1 MIVAYLAWP
10 YISMWRLYA
19 ALRSEDA
26 DAISSRIDFPSL
38 RTSLKDQ
45 MNAFVMKEMANDKD
59 MVDNPFAGLAVAFLP
74 KMVESMVDAYVTP
87 AGVTQM
93 FETDAFKS
101 GKKSAEKQTPAP
113 ASERLKDVKFAFFSN
128 PTKFLLKTEDVD
140 FVFRLR
146 DWTWKL
152 AEVKLTQ
159 SALRGMG
166 EESGGDSGEHRVT
179 EKPAGWQLRTDVSPI
194 DDSNSYFLS
203 RDATEP
209 VGSGFMSS
217 TPTLMIRYK
226 ERELEVYVTF
236 GEYLGSDSTPVTV
249 RLGASPARQEEWGL
263 STDGKAIFC
272 PTDDRAFVDQL
283 LRNDRL
289 VIRLTPFGESPVT
302 ATFDLTGLSEA
313 FTPMRAAIQR

>member
-1 MIVAYLAWP
+1 M
-10 YISMWRLYA
+10 
-19 ALRSEDA
+19 
-26 DAISSRIDFPSL
+26 
-38 RTSLKDQ
+38 KDQ
-45 MNAFVMKEMANDKD
+45 MNAFVMKEMVNDKE
-59 MVDNPFAGLAVAFLP
+59 MADNPFAGLAVAFLP

-87 AGVTQM
+87 AGVAQL
-93 FETDAFKS
+93 FETNAFKS
-101 GKKSAEKQTPAP
+101 GKKATEKQTPAP
-113 ASERLKDVKFAFFSN
+113 AQERLKVVKSAFFSN
-128 PTKFLLKTEDVD
+128 PTKFLLKTEDAD

-166 EESGGDSGEHRVT
+166 QERGTAKGQEVDDEPV
-179 EKPAGWQLRTDVSPI
+179 GWQLRTDVSPI
-194 DDSNSYFLS
+194 DDTKSYFLS
-203 RDATEP
+203 RTAQEP
-209 VGSGFMSS
+209 IGSGFMRS

-236 GEYLGSDSTPVTV
+236 GTYLGSDKTVVTV
-249 RLGASPARQEEWGL
+249 RIGESTARQEEWGL

-283 LRNDRL
+283 IQNDRL
-289 VIRLTPFGESPVT
+289 VLRLTPFGESPVT

-313 FTPMRAAIQR
+313 IKPMTTAFQK